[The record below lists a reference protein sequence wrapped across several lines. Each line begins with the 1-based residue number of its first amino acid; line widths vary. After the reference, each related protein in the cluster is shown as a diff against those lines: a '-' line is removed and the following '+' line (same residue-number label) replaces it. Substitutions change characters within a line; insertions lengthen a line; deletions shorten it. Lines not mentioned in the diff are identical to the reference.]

1 MSVYNDYMVSLGS
14 GITYK
19 AAQYSRLA
27 QQGRDDCCLKRQLQI
42 LTMYW
47 ELLATVTADDCIED
61 ADITAI
67 VEHITCL
74 LGTSIGSLT
83 AADILSSA
91 PGTSPGA
98 ISITAVVGNDEVAD
112 VQILGVGTHAIAF
125 EIDSVAVDL
134 GTDVNGLDY
143 ALSCS
148 AWAQATGL
156 GEPFTISL
164 RSESGFSV
172 QIYSAG
178 TVFEYKAKLKT

>member
-1 MSVYNDYMVSLGS
+1 MSVYNDYMIKLGS

-19 AAQYSRLA
+19 ATQYSNLV
-27 QQGRDDCCLKRQLQI
+27 QQGIEDCCLKRQIQL

-47 ELLATVTADDCIED
+47 ELLTTVTADDCID
-61 ADITAI
+61 DDQIVAI

-74 LGTSIGSLT
+74 LGTGIGSLT

-98 ISITAVVGNDEVAD
+98 ISVTAVVGNDEVAD
-112 VQILGVGTHAIAF
+112 VQVLDTGTHVIAF

-143 ALSCS
+143 ALSCA

-156 GEPFTISL
+156 GEPYTLSL

-172 QIYSAG
+172 QIYSDG